1 MIKINM
7 GCGKRYFGSSLKH
20 IDSENYDHIDHNDI
34 LDFPYENIDLIYAS
48 HLISYFNVDEVCVL
62 LEYWKK
68 KLKSGGVLR
77 LAVPDFK
84 KICEL
89 YSRGIS
95 LNAFVGPL
103 YGRMESDNNEIYHK
117 FCYDEQTLTKLLKK
131 LDFRN
136 IRKWDHNKV
145 DHGVYDDH
153 SQAYIPHMDKED
165 GTLISL
171 NLECEK

>member
-1 MIKINM
+1 M

-84 KICEL
+84 KICE
-89 YSRGIS
+89 
-95 LNAFVGPL
+95 AV
-103 YGRMESDNNEIYHK
+103 
-117 FCYDEQTLTKLLKK
+117 
-131 LDFRN
+131 
-136 IRKWDHNKV
+136 
-145 DHGVYDDH
+145 
-153 SQAYIPHMDKED
+153 
-165 GTLISL
+165 
-171 NLECEK
+171 